1 MEVSGFMGMQTTQSQ
16 KKAYGTPE
24 LTVHGTVA
32 QITAQQNKGYG
43 NSDGFMFMGTPIT
56 NIS

>member
-1 MEVSGFMGMQTTQSQ
+1 MTVQAE
-16 KKAYGTPE
+16 KKTYVAPQ

-43 NSDGFMFMGTPIT
+43 NSDGFMFQGTPIS